1 MVLNSS
7 TKVYPVQDE
16 KGKPLY
22 RFMVTCGA
30 SGKEFMI
37 SATDQRNK
45 SEWLCAIKEVSKYIT
60 VATT

>member
-1 MVLNSS
+1 MVLNHA
-7 TKVYPVQDE
+7 TKVYPVSDE

-22 RFMVTCGA
+22 RFMVICGA

-45 SEWLCAIKEVSKYIT
+45 SEWLCAIKEVSQQLP
-60 VATT
+60 

>member
-1 MVLNSS
+1 MLNSA
-7 TKVYPVQDE
+7 TKVYPVSDE

-45 SEWLCAIKEVSKYIT
+45 SEWLCAVKEVSQYMS
-60 VATT
+60 